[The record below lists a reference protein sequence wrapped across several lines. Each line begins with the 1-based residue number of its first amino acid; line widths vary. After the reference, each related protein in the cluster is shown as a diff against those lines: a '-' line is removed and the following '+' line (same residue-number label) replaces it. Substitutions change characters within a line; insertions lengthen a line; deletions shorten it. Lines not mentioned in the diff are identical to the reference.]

1 MNANIKSKNNN
12 ILLYVSDPML
22 EKLITGM
29 DLGLRNIKLKQD
41 FIVSL
46 NVLLERQETPIII
59 TDIDLNTM
67 DIIKRHSLESKII
80 KVIQDLKYE
89 ELTPSQNQILAFSN
103 ERIFQDLLF
112 NTLKKLLFFKIFDLD
127 LSLSYGAF
135 IHKCLIT
142 EKADLELFV
151 HSLES
156 FFLEFQKHEISRAS
170 WDKIIQCLKILTDD
184 LFSLKNIYST
194 SNDLNFSDFIKEKPI
209 LIKWGRDKNTFSF
222 GIKELKGLVNY
233 INYEDFLKYYFKDQ
247 TRSSEFFSDA
257 YLISI
262 KSEPQKYSEVT
273 FDFKLKKRLEHKS
286 SFVFLEHC

>member
-67 DIIKRHSLESKII
+67 DITKRHSLESKII

-103 ERIFQDLLF
+103 ERIFQDLLL

-170 WDKIIQCLKILTDD
+170 WDKIIKCLKILTDD

-233 INYEDFLKYYFKDQ
+233 KNYEDFLKYYFKDQ

>member
-112 NTLKKLLFFKIFDLD
+112 NTLKKLLFFKTFDLD
-127 LSLSYGAF
+127 LSLSYGSF

-233 INYEDFLKYYFKDQ
+233 KNYEDFLKYYFKDQ